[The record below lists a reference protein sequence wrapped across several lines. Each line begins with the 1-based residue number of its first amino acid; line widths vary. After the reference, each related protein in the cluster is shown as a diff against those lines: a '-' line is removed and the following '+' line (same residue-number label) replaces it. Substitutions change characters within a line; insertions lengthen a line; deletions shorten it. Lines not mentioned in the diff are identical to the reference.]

1 MFGPR
6 NTGKPGMQ
14 AEERSAYLAAEARR
28 HDPDRYLTALFAPAP
43 RRDVV
48 LALILLDCELARVPG
63 MVRERMA
70 GLIRYQWWRDAL
82 DEIESGAPAR
92 RHPVALALGEALR
105 AGWIDLDPLQ
115 ALIDARERE
124 LEGPPGPAEDKAAA
138 THGRVQGQIYRSLG
152 GIEGREAQA
161 AEMIGTAFGL
171 VSPQGPPLPSHQLAR
186 ARALVAQGR
195 AAAGRPPRELMAAFL
210 PATLVDS
217 YARHLQR
224 RPGGKIVRPA
234 TAPLNLLV
242 RVLLRRP

>member
-1 MFGPR
+1 M
-6 NTGKPGMQ
+6 
-14 AEERSAYLAAEARR
+14 EARR

-43 RRDVV
+43 RRDAV
-48 LALILLDCELARVPG
+48 LALILLDRELARVPG
-63 MVRERMA
+63 LVRERMA

-115 ALIDARERE
+115 ALIDAREQE
-124 LEGPPGPAEDKAAA
+124 LEGLPGPAEDKAAA
-138 THGRVQGQIYRSLG
+138 TQGRVQGQIYRALG
-152 GIEGREAQA
+152 GTERSGADA

-171 VSPQGPPLPSHQLAR
+171 VSPLGPPIASNQLAR
-186 ARALVAQGR
+186 AQALVAQGR

-210 PATLVDS
+210 PAALVDT
-217 YARHLQR
+217 YAKRLRR
-224 RPGGKIVRPA
+224 RPDDKAFGPA
-234 TAPLNLLV
+234 TAPLTLFA

>member
-1 MFGPR
+1 
-6 NTGKPGMQ
+6 MQ
-14 AEERSAYLAAEARR
+14 AEERSAYLAMEARR

-43 RRDVV
+43 RRDTV
-48 LALILLDCELARVPG
+48 LALILLDRELARVPG

-82 DEIESGAPAR
+82 DEIDSGAPAR

-105 AGWIDLDPLQ
+105 DGWIDLDPLQ
-115 ALIDARERE
+115 ALIAAREQE

-138 THGRVQGQIYRSLG
+138 TQGRVQGQIYRALG
-152 GIEGREAQA
+152 GIEGAEARA

-171 VSPQGPPLPSHQLAR
+171 VSPLGPPAASNRLAR

-195 AAAGRPPRELMAAFL
+195 TAAGRPPRELMAAFL
-210 PATLVDS
+210 PAALVDT
-217 YARHLQR
+217 YAKRLQR
-224 RPGGKIVRPA
+224 RPGDKVARPA
-234 TAPLNLLV
+234 TAPLTLLA